1 MTYYSNRSRY
11 NPRAL
16 LANATNCVFDAISA
30 SLRELAP
37 LTSGADVRRRAL
49 LANATNIAGRFA
61 KRHTDW
67 QGAVSAFAK
76 EYSFLFAN

>member
-11 NPRAL
+11 NPR
-16 LANATNCVFDAISA
+16 VFDAIAA

-37 LTSGADVRRRAL
+37 LTSGAEVRR
-49 LANATNIAGRFA
+49 IAGRFA

>member
-11 NPRAL
+11 NPR
-16 LANATNCVFDAISA
+16 VFDAIAS

-37 LTSGADVRRRAL
+37 LTSGADVRK
-49 LANATNIAGRFA
+49 IAGRFA
-61 KRHTDW
+61 KRHTNW